1 MNIRTDLAVE
11 ARELHAENIDGVE
24 SEEIKR
30 GNITISKITVIN
42 EAGAKALGKPVGRYI
57 TADIAP
63 LSEDSGFDSEAAGVL
78 SEELES
84 LLPKDGAVLVTGLG
98 NNDITPDALGPKTA
112 SHVLAT
118 RHITGET
125 AKLAGLDNL
134 RKVAV
139 LAPGVL
145 GQTGIETGEIIAGI
159 VAKIRPAAV
168 IVIDALASH
177 RLKRLGCTV
186 QMTDT
191 GISPG
196 SGVGNNRKEISKTTL
211 GIPVIAIGVPTVVE
225 ASTLA
230 YDITGSEPDSK
241 RLSEIEP
248 RGNKMIVTPREIDTL
263 ISRAAALI
271 SHAINCALQ
280 KSLSPDDLMM
290 LVS

>member
-11 ARELHAENIDGVE
+11 ARELHPEDAQGVE
-24 SEEIKR
+24 SEEAR
-30 GNITISKITVIN
+30 YGNITVSRITVTN
-42 EAGAKALGKPVGRYI
+42 EAGAVSLGKPIGKYI
-57 TADIAP
+57 TADIPP
-63 LSEDSGFDSEAAGVL
+63 LSEDAVFDSEAAEAL
-78 SEELES
+78 SRELDD
-84 LLPKDGAVLVTGLG
+84 LIPKDGDILVAGLG
-98 NNDITPDALGPKTA
+98 NNDITPDALGPKAA
-112 SHVLAT
+112 SRILAT

-125 AKLAGLDNL
+125 AKLAGLDGL
-134 RKVAV
+134 RRVAV

-145 GQTGIETGEIIAGI
+145 GQTGMETGEIIAGI
-159 VAKIRPAAV
+159 AAKIKPAAV

-186 QMTDT
+186 QMTDS

-196 SGVGNNRKEISKTTL
+196 SGVGNNRKEISKSTL

-225 ASTLA
+225 ATTLA
-230 YDITGSEPDSK
+230 YDITGSEPDSE

-248 RGNKMIVTPREIDTL
+248 RGSKMIVTPREIDTL

-271 SHAINCALQ
+271 SHAVNCSLQ
-280 KSLSPDDLMM
+280 KSLSPDELMM

>member
-11 ARELHAENIDGVE
+11 ARELHTENIDGVE

-30 GNITISKITVIN
+30 GNITITKITVVN
-42 EAGAKALGKPVGRYI
+42 EAGAKALGKPVGKYI
-57 TADIAP
+57 TADIPP
-63 LSEDSGFDSEAAGVL
+63 LSEDSGFDSEAAETL
-78 SEELES
+78 SEELEN
-84 LLPKDGAVLVTGLG
+84 LLPGEGAVLVTGLG
-98 NNDITPDALGPKTA
+98 NNDITPDALGPKAA

-159 VAKIRPAAV
+159 AARINPAAV
-168 IVIDALASH
+168 VVIDALASH

-196 SGVGNNRKEISKTTL
+196 SGVGNNRKEISKATL

-230 YDITGSEPDSK
+230 YDITGSEPDSQ

-248 RGNKMIVTPREIDTL
+248 QGTKMIVTPREIDTL
-263 ISRAAALI
+263 ISRASALI

>member
-1 MNIRTDLAVE
+1 MNIRTDLAIEV
-11 ARELHAENIDGVE
+11 RELHPENIDGVE
-24 SEEIKR
+24 NEEIKR
-30 GNITISKITVIN
+30 GSITISKITVTN
-42 EAGAKALGKPVGRYI
+42 ETGAKALGKPVGKYI
-57 TADIAP
+57 TADIPP
-63 LSEDSGFDSEAAGVL
+63 LSEDSGFDSEAAQVL

-84 LLPKDGAVLVTGLG
+84 LLPKDGSVLVTGLG
-98 NNDITPDALGPKTA
+98 NNDITPDALGPKAA

-139 LAPGVL
+139 LSPGVL

-159 VAKIRPAAV
+159 AAKINPSAV

-196 SGVGNNRKEISKTTL
+196 SGVGNNRKEISKSTL

-230 YDITGSEPDSK
+230 YDITGSEPDNE

-248 RGNKMIVTPREIDTL
+248 RGTKMIVTPREIDTL
-263 ISRAAALI
+263 ISRASALI